1 MLYVCTVETSSMI
14 YSVLL
19 HIANLLML
27 FGSICILLLFL
38 FWYLWKVCYIWKVN
52 SKINILFIQVQ
63 QTQGYNVHCDI
74 TDRPNVVLV
83 KCVN

>member
-1 MLYVCTVETSSMI
+1 MYSIVVLVLVSLESML
-14 YSVLL
+14 
-19 HIANLLML
+19 H
-27 FGSICILLLFL
+27 F
-38 FWYLWKVCYIWKVN
+38 WKVN